1 MNKATILI
9 CILCASLMFAE
20 GNRNQNKIL
29 KLKQAPGPIKIDGII
44 DAAWNQADSVSDFFQ
59 LHPYFGK
66 EPVKRTTVKVITSNE
81 SIFCL
86 FICYDDEANITR
98 FTGRQDGADG
108 DIVSLM
114 IDTFNDQKTA
124 YKFAVTSSGVR
135 ADCRLL
141 DDARN
146 RDYNWDGIW
155 FSDARIYN
163 WGYVVEIEVPYK
175 SIQFNENL
183 NFWGVDFDRFRP
195 ASHEDLY
202 WCNYVEN
209 EGQRISKF
217 GKLVFQDFKPSSKGL
232 NLEIYPVGLSK
243 VEYNPESGKYKF
255 TPTVGLDVFYNPS
268 PQLTLQ
274 ATANPDFAQIEADP
288 YNFNIS
294 RYETYYNEKRPF
306 FTQGNEIFMASGK
319 QNNSGF
325 YKPLELFYSR
335 RIGRKLSDGTE
346 VPLTFGAKAFG
357 RIGDYEYGGFVARTA
372 ETDYQSNSAS
382 YTEPAALFASA
393 RIKKQI
399 LGNSSVG
406 LLFVGKQTKENT
418 FGVLDVDGAFRGD
431 NWQLSYQVASS
442 FNPDSTDFAAS
453 TGLMNFSENFA
464 ILSRARYVGNKFDAN
479 QIGYVPWK
487 GTFNTVNFAG
497 PRWYFANGYLREI
510 LLIGGFAL
518 NYEKIDNYT
527 DRSLVLCMDMNF
539 RDNWGFE
546 IDLDA
551 GKSKDAD
558 VYYDGWDASFSSWFN
573 IAPDW
578 SADFQAGYSKTYNFS
593 RNYLGGYSYF
603 GGDFSWKIAKIL
615 EVGTS
620 LYSYIETN
628 PDNNI
633 DEITYNSRPYFSI
646 TPLNDLNI
654 RMYADNTFLR
664 SSGRIEQLII
674 GFLFSY
680 QFSPKSW
687 IYFAINEIQDRN
699 AYRDNSRW
707 IYDKMNVRERAG
719 VFKIK
724 YLYYF

>member
-1 MNKATILI
+1 MKNFTILLF
-9 CILCASLMFAE
+9 ILIAGLTYAE
-20 GNRNQNKIL
+20 GNKNQNKIL
-29 KLKQAPGPIKIDGII
+29 RLKQAPGPIKIDGII

-59 LHPYFGK
+59 LAPYFAK
-66 EPVKRTTVKVITSNE
+66 TPVKKTTVKVITSKE

-86 FICYDDEANITR
+86 FICYDDAPNITR
-98 FTGRQDGADG
+98 FTGRQDGAEG
-108 DIVSLM
+108 DIVSFM

-124 YKFAVTSSGVR
+124 YKFAVTAGGVR

-155 FSDARIYN
+155 FSDARIYD
-163 WGYVVEIEVPYK
+163 WGYVVEMEIPYK

-195 ASHEDLY
+195 ASYEDLY

-217 GKLVFQDFKPSSKGL
+217 GKLVFEDFRPVSKGL

-243 VEYNPESGKYKF
+243 AEYNTESGKYKF
-255 TPTVGLDVFYNPS
+255 TPSVGLDVFYNPS
-268 PQLTLQ
+268 PQITLQ

-325 YKPLELFYSR
+325 YSPLQLFYSR
-335 RIGRKLSDGTE
+335 RIGRKLADGTE

-357 RIGDYEYGGFVARTA
+357 RIGDFEYGGFVARTA
-372 ETDYQSNSAS
+372 ETDYKSNGVS
-382 YTEPAALFASA
+382 YTEPTALFASA

-399 LGNSSVG
+399 WGNSAIG
-406 LLFVGKQTKENT
+406 LLFVGKQTKDNT
-418 FGVLDVDGAFRGD
+418 YGVLDLDGAFRGAD
-431 NWQLSYQVASS
+431 WQLSYQLASS

-453 TGLMNFSENFA
+453 AGLTKTDENFM

-487 GTFNTVNFAG
+487 GTISSTTLAG
-497 PRWYFANGYLREI
+497 PRWYFNTGYVREI
-510 LLIGGFAL
+510 IAFGGYSAT
-518 NYEKIDNYT
+518 YEKIDDFT
-527 DRSLVLCMDMNF
+527 DWTGLICIDVNF

-546 IDLDA
+546 YVLDA
-551 GKSKDAD
+551 GKSRDAG
-558 VYYDGWDASFSSWFN
+558 VNYTSWETTISSWFN
-573 IAPDW
+573 IKPEW
-578 SADFQAGYSKTYNFS
+578 SAGFQAGYSKTYNFS
-593 RNYLGGYSYF
+593 KNYLGGFSYC
-603 GGDFSWKIAKIL
+603 GIDFAWKAAKIL
-615 EVGTS
+615 DIGTT
-620 LYSYIETN
+620 LFAYIETN
-628 PDNNI
+628 PDNYI

-654 RMYADNTFLR
+654 RMYADNIFLR
-664 SSGRIEQLII
+664 STGRIEQLIA

-687 IYFAINEIQDRN
+687 IYLAINEIQDRST
-699 AYRDNSRW
+699 YRENSQW